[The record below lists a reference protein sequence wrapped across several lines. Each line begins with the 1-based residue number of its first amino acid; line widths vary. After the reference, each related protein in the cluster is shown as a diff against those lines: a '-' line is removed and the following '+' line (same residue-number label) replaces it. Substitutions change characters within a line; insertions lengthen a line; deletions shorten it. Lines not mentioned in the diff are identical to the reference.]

1 MVACICRSPLAAG
14 LQAASFIFVS
24 CIFFFDFW
32 IFFFGFGFFFSIL
45 DFFDNQNDSHCCVAV
60 VRDFGLGAGLSG
72 FCGTG
77 FEFRVVVSAVH
88 VFVVL
93 LIGRII
99 SNCYRGEQTGRAQN
113 EGV

>member
-1 MVACICRSPLAAG
+1 MHLSQPFSCRPTGCEFYFRL
-14 LQAASFIFVS
+14 VY
-24 CIFFFDFW
+24 FFFDFW